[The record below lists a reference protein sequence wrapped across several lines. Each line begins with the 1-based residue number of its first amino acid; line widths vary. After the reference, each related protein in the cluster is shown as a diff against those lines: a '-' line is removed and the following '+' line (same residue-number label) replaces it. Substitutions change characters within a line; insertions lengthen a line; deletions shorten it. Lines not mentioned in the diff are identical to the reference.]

1 MAIDADLIH
10 KCADPQLTPAIV
22 EKFLK
27 AAGSPDP
34 LAITVRSGERVVLV
48 PATKSPQ
55 EALDIT
61 RKYVGEAAVRVG
73 VTQYPAGIGIQD
85 PSEISADLFDACKN
99 TKIGTAL
106 FSKVW
111 RIVWKWYG
119 NPTDEGV
126 MPEVFDDAIDAWKT
140 GYFEGK
146 AVFDAPDPGEPMGA
160 SAPEPRNGDA
170 LKETE
175 QRVGP
180 RSAKLTPTEPLSSD
194 PNKATIRIDLQSIGG
209 RSP

>member
-10 KCADPQLTPAIV
+10 KCADTSVKPAII

-27 AAGSPDP
+27 AAGSSDP

-48 PATKSPQ
+48 PAAKTPQ
-55 EALDIT
+55 EALDLV
-61 RKYVGEAAVRVG
+61 RKYVGQAAVRVG

-106 FSKVW
+106 FGKVW

-119 NPTDEGV
+119 NPSDESI
-126 MPEVFDDAIDAWKT
+126 MPEVFDDAIEAWKT

-146 AVFDAPDPGEPMGA
+146 AVFDAPDPGEPKGV
-160 SAPEPRNGDA
+160 SAPEPRNVDVSKDA
-170 LKETE
+170 E
-175 QRVGP
+175 QQPVRE
-180 RSAKLTPTEPLSSD
+180 SAKPTPTEPVSGD